1 MSVTRWIS
9 DLFNCRIH
17 IRNLLTMFTFH
28 LHELYLQAADQE
40 FDLPVKKKSDI
51 CTIMYTSG
59 TTGDPKGVL
68 ISNASIICLIAGV
81 DRLLSSQN
89 EEVRCS

>member
-1 MSVTRWIS
+1 M
-9 DLFNCRIH
+9 
-17 IRNLLTMFTFH
+17 
-28 LHELYLQAADQE
+28 YLQASDQE
-40 FDLPVKKKSDI
+40 FDLPAKEKNDI

-81 DRLLSSQN
+81 DRILN
-89 EEVRCS
+89 YVDEEVRCSNIPSKYVT